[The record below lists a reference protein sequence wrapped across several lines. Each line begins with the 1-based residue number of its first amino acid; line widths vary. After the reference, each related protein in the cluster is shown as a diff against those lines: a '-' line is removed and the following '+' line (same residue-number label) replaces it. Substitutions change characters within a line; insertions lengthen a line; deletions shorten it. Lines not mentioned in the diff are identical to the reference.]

1 MSVEAG
7 SLLPPPPLRER
18 RWLPAIALV
27 ALIVGMVS
35 GGHVVSGALG
45 EPRAGSVSVGDS
57 VVITPLPGWEL
68 ARRFEDPTG
77 IRLTSG
83 SASLDVAELPFGG
96 SSVDLLRRYVD
107 DVLAPQAEQLR
118 LSEEVEPVRLANGLT
133 GSRIAYVGLFGD
145 VQTPVEG
152 EITTVVSPLGT
163 GVVFDGWAPNGQ
175 IRLALGDLHTMIETA
190 EIA

>member
-1 MSVEAG
+1 VSAATG

-18 RWLPAIALV
+18 RWIPAIALV
-27 ALIVGMVS
+27 ALIVGVVS
-35 GGHVVSGALG
+35 GGHVLSDALG
-45 EPRAGSVSVGDS
+45 ETRAGAVAVGDS

-68 ARRFEDPTG
+68 AERFEDPTG

-96 SSVDLLRRYVD
+96 TDVDLLREYVD
-107 DVLAPQAEQLR
+107 NVLAPQAEQLR

-163 GVVFDGWAPNGQ
+163 GVVFDGWAPTGQ
-175 IRLALGDLHTMIETA
+175 LNLALDDLHAMIETT